1 VTGHPPNGAP
11 VPESKHEGA
20 VRCWR
25 SWSWRGAMLE
35 EDVTGEASPH
45 EGSAVALG
53 DLL

>member
-1 VTGHPPNGAP
+1 
-11 VPESKHEGA
+11 
-20 VRCWR
+20 
-25 SWSWRGAMLE
+25 MLE